1 MPAYGALAWLKSV
14 LPAGSVS
21 NSELADMTQATIK
34 GRAAGGGTGSPQD
47 LTATQAIAIIATAD
61 GTGSGLDAD
70 LLDGQHAAAFQAAG
84 NYITALTGGVTASGP
99 GSVAA
104 TVVTNANLTGPV
116 TSVGNATTITNDAV
130 TTAKILDANVTLAK
144 LANIADATM
153 LGNNT
158 GGSAAPL
165 ALTASQIRTLLGLVI
180 GTNVQAYDAELAAV
194 AGVTSA
200 ANKVPR
206 FTGSGTADV
215 IDLSQSTWTATASG
229 GVNLDSTT
237 VYSGTYLRILNIVL
251 GTINFDA
258 DATAAASTTTTIEL
272 SLPIAS
278 NFTGSG
284 DCGGAGTIA
293 TSPHGAVEIGASA
306 VNDTMYVTWKSSV
319 TTSQRVRIIFCYL
332 IR

>member
-1 MPAYGALAWLKSV
+1 MGYKSPPAPSSQVLTLAEKQKLNAV
-14 LPAGSVS
+14 LDIRSVS
-21 NSELADMTQATIK
+21 SPLSLVGTDLQVGATGAPTDVDYLVK
-34 GRAAGGGTGSPQD
+34 
-47 LTATQAIAIIATAD
+47 
-61 GTGSGLDAD
+61 
-70 LLDGQHAAAFQAAG
+70 
-84 NYITALTGGVTASGP
+84 TASG
-99 GSVAA
+99 SLSAER
-104 TVVTNANLTGPV
+104 VVTD
-116 TSVGNATTITNDAV
+116 TSSITWDWATAGQAKAGIPDAG
-130 TTAKILDANVTLAK
+130 VTLAK

-158 GGSAAPL
+158 GGSAAPI
-165 ALTASQIRTLLGLVI
+165 ALTASEIRTLLGLVI

-200 ANKVPR
+200 ANKVLR

>member
-1 MPAYGALAWLKSV
+1 MGYKSPPAPSSQVLTLAEKQKLNAVLDIRSVTSPLSLVGTDLQVGA
-14 LPAGSVS
+14 
-21 NSELADMTQATIK
+21 
-34 GRAAGGGTGSPQD
+34 TGAPTD
-47 LTATQAIAIIATAD
+47 VDYL
-61 GTGSGLDAD
+61 
-70 LLDGQHAAAFQAAG
+70 
-84 NYITALTGGVTASGP
+84 VKTASG
-99 GSVAA
+99 SLSAER
-104 TVVTNANLTGPV
+104 VVTD
-116 TSVGNATTITNDAV
+116 TSSITWDWATAGQAKAGIPDAG
-130 TTAKILDANVTLAK
+130 VTLAK

-180 GTNVQAYDAELAAV
+180 GTNVQAYDAELAAL
-194 AGVTSA
+194 AGLTSA
-200 ANKVPR
+200 ANKLPR
-206 FTGSGTADV
+206 FTGSGTADL
-215 IDLSQSTWTATASG
+215 IDVAFGSWTPTISG
-229 GVNLDSTT
+229 TVNLDSTGAFSGHYIRLGSIVVGT
-237 VYSGTYLRILNIVL
+237 V
-251 GTINFDA
+251 NFDA
-258 DATAAASTTTTIEL
+258 DATAAANTTTTAEL
-272 SLPIAS
+272 SLPVAS